1 MIRLEVDSPYDLGGE
16 FFRWEFATALAGA
29 VLEINPFDQPDVEAS
44 KVATRA
50 LTDAYERSGELPS
63 DAPILEAHGLQ
74 VFASGETAE
83 RFASS
88 DGTLTGHLRAH
99 LDTLQPGDYFALLA
113 YLEMTRDHDG
123 QLQRIRHLVRD
134 AKRVATC
141 VGFGPRF
148 LHSTGQAYKG
158 GPASGVFIQITCRDA
173 NDLEIPG
180 RSYSFG
186 VVKAAQALGD
196 QSVLVERGRRTLRVH
211 LAGDV
216 TSGLETLAKHLEKA
230 LL

>member
-1 MIRLEVDSPYDLGGE
+1 M
-16 FFRWEFATALAGA
+16 
-29 VLEINPFDQPDVEAS
+29 N
-44 KVATRA
+44 
-50 LTDAYERSGELPS
+50 
-63 DAPILEAHGLQ
+63 
-74 VFASGETAE
+74 
-83 RFASS
+83 
-88 DGTLTGHLRAH
+88 
-99 LDTLQPGDYFALLA
+99 TLQPGDYFALLA
-113 YLEMTRDHDG
+113 YLEMTRDHNL
-123 QLQRIRHLVRD
+123 QLQRVRHLVRD

-158 GPASGVFIQITCRDA
+158 GPASGVFIQITCHDA

-216 TSGLETLAKHLEKA
+216 KRGLETLARHLEKA
-230 LL
+230 LI